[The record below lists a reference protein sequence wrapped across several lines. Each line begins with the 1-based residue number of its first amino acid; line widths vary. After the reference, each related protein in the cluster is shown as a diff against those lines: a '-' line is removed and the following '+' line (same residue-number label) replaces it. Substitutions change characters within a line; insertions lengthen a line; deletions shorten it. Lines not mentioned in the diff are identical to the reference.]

1 MIGKSLAEY
10 RKMSVHLHTIC
21 WNDAKMLPFFFRHYD
36 PWVDRYVIHDD
47 GSTDG
52 SRELLQAH
60 PKVTMKDLK
69 RSDPDSL
76 VNSVKH
82 INNTSWLEDI
92 GSDDWIVCPSID
104 EHLYHADMGA
114 YLERCSRCGVNA
126 IPALG
131 YHMVSLEFPTGDGLL
146 YEECS
151 EGAPW
156 APMSKAILFR
166 PGRLESFEF
175 EVGRHTAHITGD
187 VVIPEIPKVLNLHFK
202 YLDLV
207 RLEKRQ
213 KELAT
218 GLGATDVKKRWGFQ
232 YFFTSEELQKD
243 FEQFYRARVGVF
255 SDEHVPERDH
265 AEPRWW
271 ENETFREVALSE

>member
-1 MIGKSLAEY
+1 MAL
-10 RKMSVHLHTIC
+10 HLHTIC

-52 SRELLQAH
+52 SRELLEAH
-60 PKVTMKDLK
+60 PKVVMKDLL

-82 INNTSWLEDI
+82 INNTSWLEDF

-104 EHLYHADMGA
+104 EHLYHAHMGS
-114 YLERCSRCGVNA
+114 YLERCARYGVNL
-126 IPALG
+126 IPTLG
-131 YHMVSLEFPTGDGLL
+131 YQMVSLEYPKGDGLI
-146 YEECS
+146 YEQCS

-156 APMSKAILFR
+156 DPMSKAILFR
-166 PGRLESFEF
+166 PGRLESFAF
-175 EVGRHTAHITGD
+175 EVGRHTAYLTGD
-187 VVIPEIPKVLNLHFK
+187 VVIPAVPEVLNLHFK
-202 YLDLV
+202 YMDLV
-207 RLEKRQ
+207 VLEKRQ
-213 KELAT
+213 RELAT

-243 FEQFYRARVGVF
+243 FERFYRSRVRVF
-255 SDEHVPERDH
+255 SDEHVPNRDH
-265 AEPRWW
+265 QEPRWW
-271 ENETFREVALSE
+271 EGKDFREVVVSKGPEAKGLG

>member
-1 MIGKSLAEY
+1 MA
-10 RKMSVHLHTIC
+10 VHLHTIC

-36 PWVDRYVIHDD
+36 PWVDHYVIHDD

-52 SRELLQAH
+52 SRELLEAH
-60 PKVTMKDLK
+60 PKVTMKNLE
-69 RSDPDSL
+69 RCDPDSF

-82 INNTSWLEDI
+82 INNTSWQKDP
-92 GSDDWIVCPSID
+92 GKDDWVVCPSID
-104 EHLYHADMGA
+104 EHLHHTDMGA
-114 YLERCSRCGVNA
+114 YLERCSQAGVNV

-131 YHMVSLEFPTGDGLL
+131 YQMVSLEFPAQDQLL
-146 YEECS
+146 YEQCT

-156 APMSKAILFR
+156 CQMSKPILFR
-166 PGRLESFEF
+166 PGRLRSFEF
-175 EVGRHTAHITGD
+175 KVGRHKADIGGD
-187 VVIPEIPKVLNLHFK
+187 VVIPEIPEVLNLHFK

-218 GLGATDVKKRWGFQ
+218 GLGPTDIKQRWGFQ
-232 YFFTSEELQKD
+232 YFFSSEEIQKD
-243 FEQFYRARVGVF
+243 FERIYESRVSVF
-255 SDEHVPERDH
+255 SAEHLPQRDH

-271 ENETFREVALSE
+271 EDENFREVTVAG